1 MMRFISNIF
10 KQKLQYIIL
19 LYAQLE
25 ANLLSE
31 I

>member
-1 MMRFISNIF
+1 MRFISYIF

>member
-1 MMRFISNIF
+1 MMQFISNIF
-10 KQKLQYIIL
+10 KQKLQHIIL